1 MNNLVDLKEEAVLDY
16 DVNLILPFLIKK
28 SAEILKLSGEHISVV
43 LISLVIAALIG
54 VGTGLLVWEKPFA
67 RSAAVATAGVI
78 LTIPSMALLTILIPI
93 LGLGWASTIFALSIY
108 SLLPIVRNTVVGL
121 REVDPAVV
129 ESARGMGMSKFAV
142 LMKIQFPIAWPVILT
157 GLRVAAQLSVGIAAI
172 AAYVAGPGMGAYI
185 FKGLSMLG
193 AANALNF
200 ALTGTVVIVIIALSF
215 DAVFILINRLTTSRG
230 IRV

>member
-1 MNNLVDLKEEAVLDY
+1 MDYDLNLVLT
-16 DVNLILPFLIKK
+16 FLIKK
-28 SAEILKLSGEHISVV
+28 ADEILELSIEHVTVV
-43 LISLVIAALIG
+43 LISVIIAAIIG
-54 VGTGLLVWEKPFA
+54 VGTGLLVWEKPVA

-93 LGLGWASTIFALSIY
+93 MGLGWASTVFALSIY

-121 REVDPAVV
+121 REVDPAVI

-200 ALTGTVVIVIIALSF
+200 ALTGTVVIVIIALTF

>member
-1 MNNLVDLKEEAVLDY
+1 MDY
-16 DVNLILPFLIKK
+16 DLSLVLPFLIKR
-28 SAEILKLSGEHISVV
+28 ADDILELSIEHVAVV
-43 LISLVIAALIG
+43 LISISIAAIIG
-54 VGTGLLVWEKPFA
+54 VATGIFFWDKPVG
-67 RSAAVATAGVI
+67 RSAAIATAGVI

-93 LGLGWASTIFALSIY
+93 FGLGWTSTIFALSIY

-121 REVDPAVV
+121 REVDPAVI

-157 GLRVAAQLSVGIAAI
+157 GLRVAAQLAVGIAAI

-215 DAVFILINRLTTSRG
+215 DALFILINRLTTSRG

>member
-1 MNNLVDLKEEAVLDY
+1 M
-16 DVNLILPFLIKK
+16 
-28 SAEILKLSGEHISVV
+28 VV
-43 LISLVIAALIG
+43 LISLAIASAIG
-54 VGTGLLVWEKPFA
+54 VAVGLFVWNKPVA
-67 RSAAVATAGVI
+67 RSASIATAGVI

-93 LGLGWASTIFALSIY
+93 MGLGWLPTVFALSIY

-129 ESARGMGMSKFAV
+129 ESARGMGMSDFRI
-142 LMKIQFPIAWPVILT
+142 LMTIQFPIAWPVILT
-157 GLRVAAQLSVGIAAI
+157 GLRVAAQLAVGIAAI

-200 ALTGTVVIVIIALSF
+200 ALTGTLVIILIALLF
-215 DAVFILINRLTTSRG
+215 DALFIIVNRLTTSRG
-230 IRV
+230 IRA

>member
-1 MNNLVDLKEEAVLDY
+1 MDY
-16 DVNLILPFLIKK
+16 DLSLVLPFLIDK
-28 SAEILKLSGEHISVV
+28 ADEILELSVEHILVV
-43 LISLVIAALIG
+43 LISLAIASVIG
-54 VGTGLLVWEKPFA
+54 VGTGLLVWERPA
-67 RSAAVATAGVI
+67 IRSAAIATAGVI

-93 LGLGWASTIFALSIY
+93 MGLGWASTVFALSIY

-121 REVDPAVV
+121 REVDPAVI
-129 ESARGMGMSKFAV
+129 ESARGMGMSKVAV
-142 LMKIQFPIAWPVILT
+142 LLKIQFPIAWPVILT
-157 GLRVAAQLSVGIAAI
+157 GLRVAAQLAVGIAAI

-200 ALTGTVVIVIIALSF
+200 ALTGTVVIVLIALSF
-215 DAVFILINRLTTSRG
+215 DALFILVNRLTTSRG

>member
-1 MNNLVDLKEEAVLDY
+1 MPRIALKEEAGMDY
-16 DVNLILPFLIKK
+16 DLSLVLPFLIKK
-28 SAEILKLSGEHISVV
+28 SDEILKLSGQHITVV
-43 LISLVIAALIG
+43 LISLVIAAVIG
-54 VGTGLLVWEKPFA
+54 VGTGLLVWEKPVA

-93 LGLGWASTIFALSIY
+93 MGLGWASTIFALSIY

-121 REVDPAVV
+121 REVDPAVI
-129 ESARGMGMSKFAV
+129 ESARGMGMSKVAV

-200 ALTGTVVIVIIALSF
+200 ALTGTVVIVLIALSF

>member
-1 MNNLVDLKEEAVLDY
+1 MDY
-16 DVNLILPFLIKK
+16 DLGLVLPFLVKK
-28 SAEILKLSGEHISVV
+28 FDEILELSGEHVLVV
-43 LISLVIAALIG
+43 LISLSIAAIIG
-54 VGTGLLVWEKPFA
+54 VGTGLLVWEKPVA
-67 RSAAVATAGVI
+67 RSAAVATAGII

-93 LGLGWASTIFALSIY
+93 LGLGWASTVFALSIY

-121 REVDPAVV
+121 REVDPAVI
-129 ESARGMGMSKFAV
+129 ESARGMGMSKLTV
-142 LMKIQFPIAWPVILT
+142 LLKIQLPIAWPVILT

-200 ALTGTVVIVIIALSF
+200 ALTGTVAIVIIALSF

>member
-1 MNNLVDLKEEAVLDY
+1 
-16 DVNLILPFLIKK
+16 
-28 SAEILKLSGEHISVV
+28 
-43 LISLVIAALIG
+43 
-54 VGTGLLVWEKPFA
+54 LVWEKPVA

-93 LGLGWASTIFALSIY
+93 MGLGWASTVFALSVY

-121 REVDPAVV
+121 REVDPAVI

>member
-1 MNNLVDLKEEAVLDY
+1 MDY
-16 DVNLILPFLIKK
+16 DLGLVIPFWIKK
-28 SAEILKLSGEHISVV
+28 LDEIVELSVEHIVVV
-43 LISLVIAALIG
+43 LISLAIASAIG
-54 VGTGLLVWEKPFA
+54 VVTGLVVWNKPVA
-67 RSAAVATAGVI
+67 RSASIATAGVI

-93 LGLGWASTIFALSIY
+93 MGLGWMPTVFALSIY

-129 ESARGMGMSKFAV
+129 ESARGMGMSDFRI
-142 LMKIQFPIAWPVILT
+142 LMTVQFPIAWPVILT
-157 GLRVAAQLSVGIAAI
+157 GLRVAAQLAVGIAAI

-200 ALTGTVVIVIIALSF
+200 ALTGTLVIILIALLF
-215 DAVFILINRLTTSRG
+215 DALFIIVNRLTTSRG
-230 IRV
+230 IRA